1 VPIINEEQPQLAE
14 LKPADAVLEAN
25 SLCEVH
31 GHGQAVAAQN
41 ITISGHGNYDSHT
54 GVVNTVELSWSAVQ
68 GDVVYV
74 VHRSTSPDFSDG
86 EALDMVT
93 STHFTDKHPEK
104 GVTAYYKIDAL
115 DNNTS
120 EELGSS
126 NVCSIAPKT
135 AVTQEP
141 VQQTPSEPAV
151 QTPVE
156 QPTGVTIHGT
166 AGNNGVTLQW
176 NAPGNGSYQ
185 YYLFRDSAQIGL
197 GSEITSTSFVD
208 EHATSGDHTYFV
220 ICVDKN
226 THEEVC
232 RSEAILVQV

>member
-1 VPIINEEQPQLAE
+1 M
-14 LKPADAVLEAN
+14 
-25 SLCEVH
+25 
-31 GHGQAVAAQN
+31 
-41 ITISGHGNYDSHT
+41 
-54 GVVNTVELSWSAVQ
+54 
-68 GDVVYV
+68 VYI
-74 VHRSTSPDFSDG
+74 VHRSTVPDFSEG

-93 STHFTDKHPEK
+93 TTHFTDRHPEK
-104 GVTAYYKIDAL
+104 GVTSYYKVDAL

-126 NVCSIAPKT
+126 NVCAIAPQT
-135 AVTQEP
+135 TVTQAPVVQEP
-141 VQQTPSEPAV
+141 VV

-156 QPTGVTIHGT
+156 QPESGTVTLHGT
-166 AGNNGVTLQW
+166 AGNDGVTLQW